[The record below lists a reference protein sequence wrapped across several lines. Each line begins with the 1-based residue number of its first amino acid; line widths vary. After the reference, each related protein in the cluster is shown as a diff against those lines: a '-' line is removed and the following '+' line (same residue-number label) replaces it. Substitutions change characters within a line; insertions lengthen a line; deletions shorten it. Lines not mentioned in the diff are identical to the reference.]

1 MQKQIQERA
10 EKLLKEKQLYDKQS
24 FNKKEWLIMKIAELE
39 LKIESLNA

>member
-10 EKLLKEKQLYDKQS
+10 EKLLAEKRLYNHIAFDK
-24 FNKKEWLIMKIAELE
+24 NEWLMVKIAELE